1 MYYKACLYFSCT
13 PFFSKA
19 KIQKQKP
26 SPSLKIKI
34 KKGKKIPDKTLNMRM
49 LKMQFMLHVIHLI
62 RRESMRCSDLAR
74 FGVHRFRFPCE
85 LLKLVGLGSYP
96 ANTKDT

>member
-1 MYYKACLYFSCT
+1 MFIFLLYFI
-13 PFFSKA
+13 FSKA

-26 SPSLKIKI
+26 PPSLKIKN
-34 KKGKKIPDKTLNMRM
+34 KAKKIPDKTLNMRM

-74 FGVHRFRFPCE
+74 FGFHRQTPCE
-85 LLKLVGLGSYP
+85 LLKLVGLGS
-96 ANTKDT
+96 